1 MQHLV
6 ESRCSGGQLTTK
18 TPWNQFRVLRCVPSY
33 RLKSQLMHLMHV
45 SGVTGSALRSLIEN
59 GIDAAFS
66 LVHFQAFLDHL
77 YYLIHSKYYVKI
89 SVKMHYLGNNDKRK
103 RSLSYK

>member
-6 ESRCSGGQLTTK
+6 ESKCSGGQLTTR
-18 TPWNQFRVLRCVPSY
+18 TPWNQFRVVCCVPSY
-33 RLKSQLMHLMHV
+33 RLKSQLMHLMLA
-45 SGVTGSALRSLIEN
+45 SCVTGSTLRSLIEN

-66 LVHFQAFLDHL
+66 LVYFQAFLDHL
-77 YYLIHSKYYVKI
+77 YYLIHSKDYVKI
-89 SVKMHYLGNNDKRK
+89 SVKMHCLGNNDKRK